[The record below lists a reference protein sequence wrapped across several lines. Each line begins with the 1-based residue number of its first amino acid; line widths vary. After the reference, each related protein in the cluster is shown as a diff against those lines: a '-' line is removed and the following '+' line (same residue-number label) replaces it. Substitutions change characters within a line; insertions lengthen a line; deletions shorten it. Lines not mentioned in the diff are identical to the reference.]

1 MATRQQLIAT
11 LTAGAVSAAGLGMIA
26 KHEGWVNQTYAD
38 PALGWAVP
46 TVCVGHTATAKRGEW
61 KSDAQCLA
69 LLQQDAAGA
78 YRDVQRLLPGPKT
91 QGEID
96 AYTSFVFNVG
106 APKLEHSTL
115 RRLFLSGD
123 RAGACRQMLRWVY
136 SGGAKLRGL
145 EVRRTEEVK
154 LCLRDLPK

>member
-1 MATRQQLIAT
+1 MTRQRLIAS
-11 LTAGAVSAAGLGMIA
+11 LVAGAVSASGLGLIA

-38 PALGWAVP
+38 PAHGWAVP

-69 LLQQDAAGA
+69 LLQTDALVA
-78 YRDVQRLLPGPKT
+78 YKDVQRLFPGPKT

-96 AYTSFVFNVG
+96 AYTSVVFNIG
-106 APKLEHSTL
+106 AAKLQNSTM

-123 RAGACRQMLRWVY
+123 RVGACKQMLRWVY
-136 SGGAKLRGL
+136 AGGKKMRGL
-145 EVRRTEEVK
+145 ETRRAEEAQ
-154 LCLRDLPK
+154 LCLRDLQ

>member
-1 MATRQQLIAT
+1 MASRQQLIAT
-11 LTAGAVSAAGLGMIA
+11 LTAGAVSAAGLSLIA

-38 PALGWAVP
+38 PANGWAVP
-46 TVCVGHTATAKRGEW
+46 TVCVGHTTTAKRGEW

-69 LLQQDAAGA
+69 LLQQDARVA

-91 QGEID
+91 QGEVD

-106 APKLEHSTL
+106 ASKVEHSTL

-123 RAGACRQMLRWVY
+123 RASACRQMLRWVY
-136 SGGAKLRGL
+136 AGGKKLRGL
-145 EVRRTEEVK
+145 EARRTEEAA